1 MLIAHNSLEFLIT
14 SVDNLVISF
23 KFTTADEIKH
33 TSREHTLCIHLQ
45 VFQTDQKYC
54 YFM

>member
-23 KFTTADEIKH
+23 KFTIADEIKH
-33 TSREHTLCIHLQ
+33 TSRE
-45 VFQTDQKYC
+45 QKILLFYVK
-54 YFM
+54 